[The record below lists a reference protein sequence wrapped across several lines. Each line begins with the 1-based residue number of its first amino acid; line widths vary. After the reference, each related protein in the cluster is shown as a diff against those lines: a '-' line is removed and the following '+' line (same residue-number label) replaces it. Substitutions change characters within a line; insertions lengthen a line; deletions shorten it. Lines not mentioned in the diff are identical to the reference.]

1 MESLSPSDKS
11 FIDIISGW
19 DESSPLQNLGG
30 RSPELITK
38 IAIASTPHHTEDE
51 LLLCIDRVEGISSL
65 SHQTVQKIQ
74 SLKQLLTLT
83 HEASRSDYESH
94 LGLADWDAG
103 PDTQIAKDRIIECF
117 IRKSKFL
124 DLSDLKLTSLPECV
138 KHFTHLNKFSYF
150 SESISKPPSLRLI
163 VKMKEINSFHKD
175 VSLETWTSEEINAGL
190 EEFLSDYGLYD
201 YKYCRFP
208 CAVGEYEVIAYYE
221 EQEMLIRYP
230 QLELSYKEDY
240 TTYFPADDFDADFRR
255 RALSPVETY
264 EGYETFGAG
273 DTNSQEDWWPTYFDR
288 ARAPTPERRA
298 EPALPKMLRSL
309 SIDQIS
315 RLDPKYIPLL
325 PITLASHFKLLSP
338 EQFSN
343 LTIFQIKHLNFTE
356 LSQEQIDLIVN
367 PANIGSLIN
376 NSDFIARVSPESINA
391 FIHTK
396 LDNQSCWCVLFL
408 SKLTPVQIAGINF
421 NDLSLELITS
431 ILKHNEKKHLTEE
444 QIDVL
449 LTPERIL
456 LLAEFTDL
464 VGKVRGD
471 LLNGFLK
478 SLTADSFEDYF
489 SKENLFIKNL
499 SPAQIKMIDFSSL
512 TEVQKG
518 LVLSHIDQNSLTQD
532 QADSLLTIKS
542 IGLSQYSCA
551 FLAKISLEALQRLLE
566 SIETP
571 SDQDY
576 SFLRYLNNYPKE
588 KFRSIRIEALS
599 SKQIDVL
606 LLYINPYKLSD
617 EQIDIISTSDRIY
630 ALRHSAAFIGR
641 VAPQKII
648 TLLKSLREGDSKES
662 EFLKHLT
669 GEQLEQI
676 RFDELTPYQI
686 RIAAD
691 VINFL
696 ALTPYQI
703 HCLSTV
709 EIIYSLRMYP
719 MFLYRVSDELINRF
733 FQSAEFKSIEDYS
746 FISNLTKAQLLSIPF
761 YEFRQDLID
770 KLSTPREIKALKESL
785 SFLHRV
791 KPEFLNPF
799 LQTLNESDPRD
810 FQFLATLTAAQINQI
825 DPKYLQFLP
834 ARRFQEL
841 SQPTLIT
848 LLDSPLKAT
857 VALASDILIRNL
869 RNGTISEDGPEGQK
883 ILSKYILSHDDPY
896 NLKNP
901 FVVYA
906 KTKLSRTASAEMT
919 LPIRPI
925 GGIDGKGFC
934 LNFQDIRAT
943 SDGLIQSWTYK
954 ELEEAFSA
962 PMISTEEI
970 HSWFASL
977 GARKAEI
984 DAFLA
989 ESGLRSL
996 TDLEKILCDYD
1007 QCGKWIKSGA
1017 PSERVPDQTVQFHAC
1032 MRSLLGRA
1040 SSSHRV
1046 GSDILTN
1053 EEFGLLQFANSFWK
1067 CPGGRIEQLRTLF
1080 GMTKDI
1086 LPKTFTERSKEV
1098 HDVNKYLYDIYSD
1111 LVTKRIERIGNTH
1124 EGLYILNKIG
1134 FRIGLQNRDLVF
1146 DDSTGMISTE
1156 MINMSTEELFEM
1168 IVHSIS
1174 LDDLVDAV
1182 NTKLNQDLDEKSLL
1196 LEKLSISLGNVF
1208 TSPESGGMYY
1218 KSELLVVP
1226 EGLPLVTR
1234 KGTVD
1239 VLKKFSILK
1248 EFDHESGIEP
1258 YLSLPLK

>member
-1 MESLSPSDKS
+1 MESLSPSDQS
-11 FIDIISGW
+11 FIDIISDW

-51 LLLCIDRVEGISSL
+51 LLLCIDRVEWISSL

-74 SLKQLLTLT
+74 SLKKLLNST
-83 HEASRSDYESH
+83 HEASRSDFETH
-94 LGLADWDAG
+94 LGLDDWNAG
-103 PDTQIAKDRIIECF
+103 PDTQKAKNRIIESF
-117 IRKSKFL
+117 INKSKFL

-138 KHFTHLNKFSYF
+138 KHFIHLKKFSYS

-190 EEFLSDYGLYD
+190 EEFLSDYELYD

-208 CAVGEYEVIAYYE
+208 CAVDEDEAIAYYE
-221 EQEMLIRYP
+221 HQERLIGYP
-230 QLELSYKEDY
+230 GLELLDKEDY
-240 TTYFPADDFDADFRR
+240 ATYSREDEIDTFFRP
-255 RALSPVETY
+255 STFIPVERY

-273 DTNSQEDWWPTYFDR
+273 DSNSQKDWFASYFHL
-288 ARAPTPERRA
+288 ASAPIPEPPA
-298 EPALPKMLRSL
+298 EPAFPKILRSL

-315 RLDPKYIPLL
+315 KLDPKYIPLL
-325 PITLASHFKLLSP
+325 PITLANHFKFLAP

-343 LTIFQIKHLNFTE
+343 LTIFQLEHLNFTE
-356 LSQEQIDLIVN
+356 LSQEQIDLIAT
-367 PANIGSLIN
+367 PKNIQYLMK

-391 FIHTK
+391 FIHTVLTK
-396 LDNQSCWCVLFL
+396 QSYGAELFL
-408 SKLTPVQIAGINF
+408 IKLTQTQVAGINF
-421 NDLSLELITS
+421 NDLSLELITH
-431 ILKHNEKKHLTEE
+431 ILQHIEKKHLTEE

-449 LTPERIL
+449 STPQRIVL
-456 LLAEFTDL
+456 LGEFRDL
-464 VGKVRGD
+464 VGKIRGD

-478 SLTADSFEDYF
+478 SLTADSLKDYY
-489 SKENLFIKNL
+489 SNEIRLILKL
-499 SPAQIKMIDFSSL
+499 SPAQIKMIDFASL
-512 TEVQKG
+512 TQLQKE
-518 LVLSHIDQNSLTQD
+518 LLFSRIDPNSLTQD

-542 IGLSQYSCA
+542 IGRSQDPRA
-551 FLAKISLEALQRLLE
+551 FLAKVSREAIQRLLE

-571 SDQDY
+571 SREDY
-576 SFLRYLNNYPKE
+576 SFLRLLEFSNAH
-588 KFRSIRIEALS
+588 IRFETLS
-599 SKQIDVL
+599 SNQIDCVL
-606 LLYINPYKLSD
+606 CHISPYLLSA
-617 EQIDIISTSDRIY
+617 EQMDTLSTSDRIY
-630 ALRHSAAFIGR
+630 ALRHYAAFIRR
-641 VAPQKII
+641 VPLQKII
-648 TLLKSLREGDSKES
+648 TLLKSLREGDSKGS

-691 VINFL
+691 VINFR

-703 HCLSTV
+703 HCLSTP

-719 MFLYRVSDELINRF
+719 MFLSRLSDELINRF
-733 FQSAEFKSIEDYS
+733 FQSPEFKSIEDYS
-746 FISNLTKAQLLSIPF
+746 FISNLTKAQLRSIPF
-761 YEFRQDLID
+761 YEFGQDLID
-770 KLSTPREIKALKESL
+770 KLSTPSEIKALKESL

-869 RNGTISEDGPEGQK
+869 RNGTISEDGPLGQK
-883 ILSKYILSHDDPY
+883 ILSKYILSHDNPY

-906 KTKLSRTASAEMT
+906 KTKLSRAASAEMA

-977 GARKAEI
+977 GARKTEI

-1007 QCGKWIKSGA
+1007 QCGKWIKTGA

-1040 SSSHRV
+1040 ISSHRA

-1067 CPGGRIEQLRTLF
+1067 CPGGRIEQLRILF
-1080 GMTKDI
+1080 GMTKEV
-1086 LPKTFTERSKEV
+1086 LPAPFTEKSNEV
-1098 HDVNKYLYDIYSD
+1098 PYMNKYLYNIYSD
-1111 LVTKRIERIGNTH
+1111 LVTRRIERIGNTH

-1156 MINMSTEELFEM
+1156 LINMTTEELFEK
-1168 IVHSIS
+1168 IAHLIS

-1182 NTKLNQDLDEKSLL
+1182 NAKLNQDLQDGSP
-1196 LEKLSISLGNVF
+1196 LEGKLGESLGYVF

-1218 KSELLVVP
+1218 KSEFLQAP

-1234 KGTVD
+1234 KGTIE
-1239 VLKKFSILK
+1239 VLKKFSLLK

-1258 YLSLPLK
+1258 YLSPPLK